1 MMEGFDF
8 EKVMKNVN
16 GDPTKVWGEVDK
28 LMKGMKMPK
37 NGDIEVPIIVTHY
50 SKKEDDEVSR
60 LLHGES
66 NEEMEV
72 SESVSVATIN
82 TGKISSYHRL
92 VFDESERTVVVMD
105 NGVDYELN
113 TTYKEFKELLGVG

>member
-1 MMEGFDF
+1 MIQGFDINKMF
-8 EKVMKNVN
+8 ENIGGDPAKVMPEVEKMMNGIDVIKN
-16 GDPTKVWGEVDK
+16 KI
-28 LMKGMKMPK
+28 
-37 NGDIEVPIIVTHY
+37 IEVPIIVTHY